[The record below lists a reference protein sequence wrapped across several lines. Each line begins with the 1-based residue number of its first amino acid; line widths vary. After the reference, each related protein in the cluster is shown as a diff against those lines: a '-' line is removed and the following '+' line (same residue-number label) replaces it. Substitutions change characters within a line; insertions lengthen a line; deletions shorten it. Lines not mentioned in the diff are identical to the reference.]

1 MAGLLVDLRQLHG
14 NSSERDGSNPHHRV
28 RFSPSGLVDDRPA
41 NERTHGQNND
51 SLQTA
56 RRFRQRAEPCAG
68 RPAWHHARRAP
79 DGRARSPMS
88 RLRKAWQRARDAV
101 MSTPGLRVVVLAV
114 RNYILHQ
121 SANQAGSLAFSSVL
135 AMFPLLILVSA
146 AAGFFGQPGDAAA
159 LADRVMGYAPQVV
172 RDAMQPVIDQVLAQR
187 NQALL
192 TIGVLATLWTASSGM
207 QAVRSALNRAYGIE
221 RGLPFWKARIKVTLF
236 TVIVGFGVL
245 AAFSSVIVM
254 PYVWRLL
261 EANVGAGPETL
272 WLNNSVRYGS
282 AFVALVVLYALLYGW
297 LPDIRQRLY
306 TVMPGAILGAA
317 LWVAAAGTL
326 SYTLRTAGKL
336 TLLYGSFAGVVATL
350 VFLYISATT
359 LIFGAEV
366 NGVLHE
372 KVNPSD
378 PPPTP
383 SEPTSPPSSG

>member
-1 MAGLLVDLRQLHG
+1 
-14 NSSERDGSNPHHRV
+14 
-28 RFSPSGLVDDRPA
+28 
-41 NERTHGQNND
+41 
-51 SLQTA
+51 
-56 RRFRQRAEPCAG
+56 
-68 RPAWHHARRAP
+68 
-79 DGRARSPMS
+79 MS

-101 MSTPGLRVVVLAV
+101 MATPGLRVVVLAV

-336 TLLYGSFAGVVATL
+336 ALLYGSFAGVVATL